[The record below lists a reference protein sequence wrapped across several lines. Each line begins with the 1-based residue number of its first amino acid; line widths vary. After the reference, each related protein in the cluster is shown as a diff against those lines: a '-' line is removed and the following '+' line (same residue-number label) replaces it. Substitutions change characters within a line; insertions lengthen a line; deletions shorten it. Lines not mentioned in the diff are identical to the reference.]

1 MKEYNSNC
9 TNLSSD
15 IYLSIICPMYNEGM
29 SIQSNLI
36 NLIQVLEKNYK
47 DDFEIILVNDGSTD
61 NALEEATKI
70 VERDSRLRLI
80 SYKKNRGRGYALR
93 QGFGI
98 TRGDIIVTT
107 ESDLSWGESI
117 IKDMVDKL
125 ESEELDMVV
134 ASPHTKGG
142 KLVNVPRFR
151 VLLTRFGNFLLRF
164 LMPGNLTMYTGMTRA
179 YRRPVLDALDLEED
193 SKEIHLEIIAKAS
206 ALGFSIGEV
215 PATLAWEKGKR
226 RKRGKLS
233 FNAKKLILSHL
244 LFGFAEFPLFLFG
257 TIAGI
262 LFVIAF
268 VAGIY
273 MLVLS
278 LSGISQAG
286 RPLMLITIL
295 FILAAIQILL
305 FSFMA
310 HQIRDVKRH
319 LVRLQGDIRKKTKQD
334 GK

>member
-1 MKEYNSNC
+1 MNSDKIDSLND
-9 TNLSSD
+9 SSKPH
-15 IYLSIICPMYNEGM
+15 ISIICPMYNEGM
-29 SIQSNLI
+29 NIQSNLI

-61 NALEEATKI
+61 NSLEEANK
-70 VERDSRLRLI
+70 VAEKDSRLRLI

-93 QGFGI
+93 QGFNVA
-98 TRGDIIVTT
+98 RGDIIVTT

-125 ESEELDMVV
+125 ESEELDIVV

-151 VLLTRFGNFLLRF
+151 VLLTKFGNFLLRF

-179 YRRPVLDALDLEED
+179 YKQYVLDALDLEED

-206 ALGFSIGEV
+206 ALGFNIGEV
-215 PATLAWEKGKR
+215 PATLVWEKERR
-226 RKRGKLS
+226 RKRGKS
-233 FNAKKLILSHL
+233 TFNAKKLILSHL

-262 LFVIAF
+262 LFLIAF

-278 LSGISQAG
+278 LSGIPQAG

-319 LVRLQGDIRKKTKQD
+319 LVRLQGDIRKQSKRD